1 MAKLKKGYALYSDSV
16 LAKDK
21 YKVTSLPKIQFS
33 TKGKA
38 RNYVRKHNLT
48 NVKILQ
54 VQGLPARFID

>member
-21 YKVTSLPKIQFS
+21 YNVTSLPKIQFS
-33 TKGKA
+33 TKSKA
-38 RNYVRKHNLT
+38 RNYIRKHNMT

-54 VQGLPARFID
+54 VQGLPARFVD